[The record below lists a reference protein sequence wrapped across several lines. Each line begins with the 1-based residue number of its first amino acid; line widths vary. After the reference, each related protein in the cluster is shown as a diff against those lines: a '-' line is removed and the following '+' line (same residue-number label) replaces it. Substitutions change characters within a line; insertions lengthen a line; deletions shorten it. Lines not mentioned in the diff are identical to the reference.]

1 MNFSPVGNSDNFVD
15 SGSIEFPSI
24 SQRDSMFHHTD
35 YDYSCAHW
43 DGLCVGER
51 STAIYTDNTTLH
63 YKCDQT
69 SDLWQQLELVS
80 ELESDLRDTAD

>member
-1 MNFSPVGNSDNFVD
+1 MGNSDNFVD

-24 SQRDSMFHHTD
+24 SQRDSTFHHID

-43 DGLCVGER
+43 DGLCVEER
-51 STAIYTDNTTLH
+51 STAIYTAIYTNTTLR

-80 ELESDLRDTAD
+80 ELESDLRDIAD